1 MKTSKATGL
10 KRSSRA
16 KSKSSKWEA
25 LFDLQAKALGIELVR
40 EYRFHPTRKWR
51 FDFAMVDKKIA
62 IEIEGGIYTNG
73 RHTRANGFEADCE
86 KYNHAV
92 LLGWHVL
99 RFTSKQIARGEAL
112 SIISEFL
119 SKH

>member
-1 MKTSKATGL
+1 MSKTLIRKTPRRSPLERNLELQL
-10 KRSSRA
+10 KRFNLPF
-16 KSKSSKWEA
+16 E
-25 LFDLQAKALGIELVR
+25 IE
-40 EYRFHPTRKWR
+40 YKFHPMRKWR
-51 FDFAMVDKKIA
+51 FDFAFPELKLA
-62 IEIEGGIYTNG
+62 IEAEGGIYTNG

-112 SIISEFL
+112 SIIGEFL